1 MLGAFE
7 QGIRNGLIW
16 PIAPPDE
23 PAPAEVEESLDL
35 PTIKDSD
42 DLDRFLRDRLNIK
55 LPNCRCCQ
63 GHSTP
68 HQAFHDAFFAVHPIS
83 VWKGSRG
90 FGGKTFTLSALALS
104 EALLLR
110 ADVNILGGSGEQSKR
125 VVETMAGL
133 WELPTAPRKALLSE
147 PGAQK
152 QKLTWGNRIVALMA
166 SQTSVRGPHPQRLR
180 LDEVDEM
187 KLAIL
192 DSALGQPMS
201 KGWIQF
207 QVVMSSTHQYPDGTM
222 SEILKRAA
230 AKGQPV
236 YEWCYRENLEPHG
249 WLSLAE
255 VERKKAVLTTAM
267 WETEIELQEP
277 TSEGRAIDTA
287 KVEDAFKAN
296 LPILEAPVQGAVY
309 AHGADWAKKKNHT
322 VVVTIRRDVKPM
334 RVVAV
339 KRTNKEP
346 WPAMAGYLDGR
357 VDAYGGTSTHDNT
370 GIGQVV
376 HDLLTHPSE
385 PFNMVGRQ
393 RADLLSEYIAAVE
406 KGDLVWPRAD
416 GQDTTEEGRALQAAY
431 SEHKYATRED
441 VYKGS
446 KDGSTKHHLPDT
458 ISAAA
463 LAWRAASQ
471 APAASSVKPPD
482 PSGTPHLQALAAKLA
497 NRRAARDQSANQ
509 QPAPEAPALAQVGAR
524 RKWRRPAN
532 GPEGEAGGVQ
542 TGEGGDPPRKVE
554 P

>member
-7 QGIRNGLIW
+7 HAIRNGLCW

-23 PAPAEVEESLDL
+23 VGQQEDAGLDL
-35 PTIKDSD
+35 PTIHDGD
-42 DLDRFLRDRLNIK
+42 DLDRFLRDRLNVK
-55 LPNCRCCQ
+55 LPNCKCCQ

-68 HQAFHDAFFAVHPIS
+68 HEAFHDAFFARHPIS
-83 VWKGSRG
+83 IWKGSRG
-90 FGGKTFTLSALALS
+90 FGGKTFTLSTLALA
-104 EALLLR
+104 EAVLLR

-125 VVETMAGL
+125 VVETVGGL

-152 QKLTWGNRIVALMA
+152 QKLIWGNRIVALMA

-207 QVVMSSTHQYPDGTM
+207 QVVMSSTHQYADGTM
-222 SEILKRAA
+222 SEVLKRAA

-255 VERKKAVLTTAM
+255 VERKRAVLTTAM

-277 TSEGRAIDTA
+277 SSEGRAIDPL
-287 KVEDAFKAN
+287 KVEDAFRAD
-296 LPILEAPVQGAVY
+296 LPIFEAPDTTALY

-322 VVVTIRRDVKPM
+322 VVVTIKKNVRPM
-334 RVVAV
+334 QVVAV

-346 WPAMAGYLDGR
+346 WPAMAGYLNER
-357 VDAYGGTSTHDNT
+357 MEAYGGTSTHDNT

-376 HDLLTHPSE
+376 HDMLEHASE
-385 PFNMVGRQ
+385 AFNMVGRA

-406 KGDLVWPRAD
+406 KGDLVWPKAD
-416 GQDTTEEGRALQAAY
+416 KADTSEEARALQAAY
-431 SEHKYATRED
+431 SEHKYATRDD
-441 VYKGS
+441 VYRGS

-463 LAWRAASQ
+463 LAYRAASS
-471 APAASSVKPPD
+471 AVAASSVKPPD
-482 PSGTPHLQALAAKLA
+482 PSGTPHLQQLAAKLA
-497 NRRAARDQSANQ
+497 QRRTRAETTTGGQAVVEDYQ
-509 QPAPEAPALAQVGAR
+509 APVQVGP
-524 RKWRRPAN
+524 RKKYRRPTDLPDGA
-532 GPEGEAGGVQ
+532 
-542 TGEGGDPPRKVE
+542 GDP
-554 P
+554 

>member
-7 QGIRNGLIW
+7 HAIRNGLCW

-23 PAPAEVEESLDL
+23 VGQQEDAGLDL
-35 PTIKDSD
+35 PTIHDGD
-42 DLDRFLRDRLNIK
+42 DLDRFLRDRLNVK
-55 LPNCRCCQ
+55 LPNCKCCQ

-68 HQAFHDAFFAVHPIS
+68 HEAFHDAFFARHPIS
-83 VWKGSRG
+83 IWKGSRG
-90 FGGKTFTLSALALS
+90 FGGKTFTLSTLALA
-104 EALLLR
+104 EAVLLR

-125 VVETMAGL
+125 VVETVGGL

-152 QKLTWGNRIVALMA
+152 QKLIWGNRIVALMA

-207 QVVMSSTHQYPDGTM
+207 QVVMSSTHQYADGTM
-222 SEILKRAA
+222 SEVLKRAA

-255 VERKKAVLTTAM
+255 VERKRAVLTTAM

-277 TSEGRAIDTA
+277 SSEGRAIDPL
-287 KVEDAFKAN
+287 KVDDAFRAD
-296 LPILEAPVQGAVY
+296 LPIFEAPDATALY

-322 VVVTIRRDVKPM
+322 VVVTIKKNVRPM
-334 RVVAV
+334 QVVAV

-346 WPAMAGYLDGR
+346 WPAMAGYLNER
-357 VDAYGGTSTHDNT
+357 MEAYGGTSTHDNT

-376 HDLLTHPSE
+376 HDMLEHASE
-385 PFNMVGRQ
+385 AFNMVGRA

-406 KGDLVWPRAD
+406 KGDLVWPKAD
-416 GQDTTEEGRALQAAY
+416 KADTSEEARALQAAY
-431 SEHKYATRED
+431 SEHKYATRDD
-441 VYKGS
+441 VYRGS

-463 LAWRAASQ
+463 LAYRAASS
-471 APAASSVKPPD
+471 AVAASSVKPPD
-482 PSGTPHLQALAAKLA
+482 PSGTPHLQQLAAKLA
-497 NRRAARDQSANQ
+497 QRRTRAEAKTGSQAVVEDHQ
-509 QPAPEAPALAQVGAR
+509 APVQLGP
-524 RKWRRPAN
+524 RKKYRRPAEQGN
-532 GPEGEAGGVQ
+532 GA
-542 TGEGGDPPRKVE
+542 GDP
-554 P
+554 

>member
-7 QGIRNGLIW
+7 HGIRNGLCW

-23 PAPAEVEESLDL
+23 PKQADAGEGLDL
-35 PTIKDSD
+35 PTIQDGD
-42 DLDRFLRDRLNIK
+42 DLDRFLRDRLNVK
-55 LPNCRCCQ
+55 LPNVRCCK

-68 HQAFHDAFFAVHPIS
+68 HEAFHDAFFARHPITI
-83 VWKGSRG
+83 WKGSRG
-90 FGGKTFTLSALALS
+90 FGGKTFTLSTLALS
-104 EALLLR
+104 EATLLR

-125 VVETMAGL
+125 VVETVGGL

-152 QKLTWGNRIVALMA
+152 QKLIWGNRIVALMA

-187 KLAIL
+187 KLSIL

-207 QVVMSSTHQYPDGTM
+207 QVVMSSTHQYADGTM
-222 SEILKRAA
+222 SEVLKRAA

-255 VERKKAVLTTAM
+255 VERKRAVLTTAM

-277 TSEGRAIDTA
+277 SSEGRAIDPA
-287 KVEDAFKAN
+287 KVEAAFLPD
-296 LPILEAPVQGAVY
+296 LPILEAPEQGATY

-322 VVVTIRRDVKPM
+322 VIVSIKRNVRPM

-346 WPAMAGYLDGR
+346 WPAMAGYLDER
-357 VDAYGGTSTHDNT
+357 IDAYGGTSTHDNT

-376 HDLLTHPSE
+376 HDLLKHPSE
-385 PFNMVGRQ
+385 AFNMVGRA
-393 RADLLSEYIAAVE
+393 RADLLSEYIAAIE
-406 KGDLVWPRAD
+406 KGDLVWPKPDAK
-416 GQDTTEEGRALQAAY
+416 DTTEEGRALLAAY
-431 SEHKYATRED
+431 SEHKYATRDD
-441 VYKGS
+441 VYRGS
-446 KDGSTKHHLPDT
+446 KDGSTKFHLPDT

-471 APAASSVKPPD
+471 AVAASAVKPPD

-497 NRRAARDQSANQ
+497 GRRLRGAEDAAAVA
-509 QPAPEAPALAQVGAR
+509 PAPEAPRPMGPR
-524 RKWRRPAN
+524 KKWRRPDVDDD
-532 GPEGEAGGVQ
+532 GAGG
-542 TGEGGDPPRKVE
+542 G
-554 P
+554 

>member
-7 QGIRNGLIW
+7 QGIRNGLCW
-16 PIAPPDE
+16 PIAPPEEADTT
-23 PAPAEVEESLDL
+23 PAADAADALDL
-35 PTIKDSD
+35 PTIQDGD

-55 LPNCRCCQ
+55 LPNTRCCS

-125 VVETMAGL
+125 VVETVGGL

-152 QKLTWGNRIVALMA
+152 QKLVWGNRIVALMA

-207 QVVMSSTHQYPDGTM
+207 QVVMSSTHQYADGTM
-222 SEILKRAA
+222 TEVLKRAR

-255 VERKKAVLTTAM
+255 VERKRAVLTTAM

-277 TSEGRAIDTA
+277 TSEGRAIDTD
-287 KVEDAFKAN
+287 KVEAAFRAD
-296 LPILEAPVQGAVY
+296 LPILEAPVQEGAY

-322 VVVTIRRDVKPM
+322 VVVTIRKDVRPM

-346 WPAMAGYLDGR
+346 WPAMAGYLDER
-357 VDAYGGTSTHDNT
+357 MQAYGGTGTHDNT

-376 HDLLTHPSE
+376 HDILKHPSE
-385 PFNMVGRQ
+385 PFNMVGRA

-406 KGDLVWPRAD
+406 KGDLVWPKAESH
-416 GQDTTEEGRALQAAY
+416 DTTEEGRALQAAY
-431 SEHKYATRED
+431 SEHKYATRDD

-471 APAASSVKPPD
+471 TVAASSVKQD
-482 PSGTPHLQALAAKLA
+482 PSGTPHLQQLAAKLA
-497 NRRAARDQSANQ
+497 SRRARGEAQAL
-509 QPAPEAPALAQVGAR
+509 PAQEHEAPRPVGQR
-524 RKWRRPAN
+524 RGWRRRDSEPKDD
-532 GPEGEAGGVQ
+532 GGNVQ
-542 TGEGGDPPRKVE
+542 
-554 P
+554 